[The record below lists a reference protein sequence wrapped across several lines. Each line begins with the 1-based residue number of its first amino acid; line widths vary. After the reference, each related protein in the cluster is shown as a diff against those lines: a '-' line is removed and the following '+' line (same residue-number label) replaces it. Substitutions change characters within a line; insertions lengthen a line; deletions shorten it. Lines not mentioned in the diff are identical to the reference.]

1 MRRKPSER
9 SSRPAIEVINEGTAI
24 MTKRAHIVV
33 VGNEKGGTGKSTV
46 AMHLVIS
53 LLERG
58 LSVGSIDLDARQ
70 ATLTR
75 YIRNRQARKDVTELG
90 LPLPEHAAIPPTE
103 DRAADE
109 EKLNETFQRMAASH
123 DVVVIDTPGSDHY
136 LSRLGHSFADTL
148 VTPLNDSLVDLD
160 VLALVEPGTMKIQ
173 RPSHYSEM
181 VWDTKKARA
190 IRGEKAVV
198 DWIVLRNRLSNLD
211 ARNKRDMEKLL
222 ADLSKRV
229 GFRVIP
235 GLGERVIYRS
245 MFLEGLTLLDLRQ
258 KIMGF
263 EFSMSHVAARQELRT
278 LVDSIGL
285 NHLKPASC

>member
-1 MRRKPSER
+1 
-9 SSRPAIEVINEGTAI
+9 
-24 MTKRAHIVV
+24 MTKRAHVV
-33 VGNEKGGTGKSTV
+33 VIGNEKGGTGKSTV
-46 AMHLVIS
+46 SMHLIVS
-53 LLERG
+53 LLEQG
-58 LSVGSIDLDARQ
+58 LSVGSIDIDARQ

-75 YIRNRQARKDVTELG
+75 YLRNREARKDLAELG
-90 LPLPEHAAIPPTE
+90 LQLPEHVAVPPTH
-103 DRAADE
+103 DREGDE
-109 EKLNETFQRMAASH
+109 ARLQETFQRMVANH

-181 VWDTKKARA
+181 VWETKKARA
-190 IRGEKAVV
+190 IRGEKTVV

-222 ADLSKRV
+222 VDLAKRV

-258 KIMGF
+258 KILGF

-278 LVDSIGL
+278 LVEAIGL
-285 NHLKPASC
+285 NRLKAAG

>member
-1 MRRKPSER
+1 M
-9 SSRPAIEVINEGTAI
+9 
-24 MTKRAHIVV
+24 KRAHVV
-33 VGNEKGGTGKSTV
+33 VIGNEKGGTGKSTV
-46 AMHLVIS
+46 SMHLIVS
-53 LLERG
+53 LLEQG
-58 LSVGSIDLDARQ
+58 LSVGSIDIDARQ

-75 YIRNRQARKDVTELG
+75 YLRNREARKDLAELG
-90 LPLPEHAAIPPTE
+90 LPCPEHAAVPPTQ
-103 DRAADE
+103 DREGDE
-109 EKLNETFQRMAASH
+109 ARLQEIFQRMAASH

-160 VLALVEPGTMKIQ
+160 VLALVEPGTMKIL
-173 RPSHYSEM
+173 RPSHYAEM
-181 VWDTKKARA
+181 VWETKKARA
-190 IRGEKAVV
+190 LRGEKAVV

-222 ADLSKRV
+222 GDLARRV

-258 KIMGF
+258 KILGF

-278 LVDSIGL
+278 LVDAIGL
-285 NHLKPASC
+285 NRLKAAG

>member
-1 MRRKPSER
+1 
-9 SSRPAIEVINEGTAI
+9 
-24 MTKRAHIVV
+24 MTKRAHVVV
-33 VGNEKGGTGKSTV
+33 VGNEKGGTGKSTIS
-46 AMHLVIS
+46 MHLIIS
-53 LLERG
+53 LLEQG
-58 LSVGSIDLDARQ
+58 LSVGSIDIDARQ

-75 YIRNRQARKDVTELG
+75 YLRNRESRKDLAELG
-90 LPLPEHAAIPPTE
+90 LRLPEHVALPPTH
-103 DRAADE
+103 DRESDE
-109 EKLNETFQRMAASH
+109 ARLQETFAAMAAKH

-136 LSRLGHSFADTL
+136 LSRLGHSYADTL
-148 VTPLNDSLVDLD
+148 VTPLNDSLIDLD

-181 VWDTKKARA
+181 VWETKKARA

-222 ADLSKRV
+222 GDLAKRV

-263 EFSMSHVAARQELRT
+263 EFSMSHVAARQELRS
-278 LVDSIGL
+278 LVEAIGL
-285 NHLKPASC
+285 NKLKSE